1 MGYTNSSLVSYT
13 RISKNSNP
21 RTGKICRISPHCM
34 AGNLSV
40 ETCGN
45 VFANGSAS
53 SNYGIGSDGRVAMY
67 VEEKNRSW
75 CTSSKDNDHKAVTI
89 EVANSSGAAQGWP
102 VTTEAWN
109 SLAYLC
115 ADICRRNGKT
125 KLLWFGDKNKTLA
138 YNPADNE
145 MVLTVHRWFA
155 AKACPG
161 DVLYKRMNELVEAV
175 DKLIQPVPEAPA
187 GPEVDEQPQPNK
199 ATNEQ
204 YLWDQLN
211 TIIPNDFGKA
221 GMVGNLFAESG
232 LIAINLQNSYEEK
245 LGMSDL
251 SYTAGVDSGSY
262 TNFVNDKAGYG
273 IAQWT
278 YYTRKEDMLK
288 FTKERRSSIGDFKTQ
303 VNFLVFELQK
313 NFKGV
318 ISKLNAAKSIK
329 EASDIVLREFEK
341 PAVVINGT
349 ASNATAAAKKKL
361 EEVEVSR
368 ANYSTHFYNM
378 YATNCKFPYTVRVK
392 CDVLNIRADAS
403 NEVTK
408 IGKITDR
415 GIYTILEEKS
425 GPGSTKGWG
434 KLKSGAGWIS
444 LDYVVK
450 T

>member
-1 MGYTNSSLVSYT
+1 MTGVQTCALP
-13 RISKNSNP
+13 IS
-21 RTGKICRISPHCM
+21 
-34 AGNLSV
+34 
-40 ETCGN
+40 
-45 VFANGSAS
+45 
-53 SNYGIGSDGRVAMY
+53 
-67 VEEKNRSW
+67 
-75 CTSSKDNDHKAVTI
+75 
-89 EVANSSGAAQGWP
+89 
-102 VTTEAWN
+102 
-109 SLAYLC
+109 
-115 ADICRRNGKT
+115 
-125 KLLWFGDKNKTLA
+125 
-138 YNPADNE
+138 
-145 MVLTVHRWFA
+145 
-155 AKACPG
+155 
-161 DVLYKRMNELVEAV
+161 
-175 DKLIQPVPEAPA
+175 
-187 GPEVDEQPQPNK
+187 
-199 ATNEQ
+199 
-204 YLWDQLN
+204 
-211 TIIPNDFGKA
+211 
-221 GMVGNLFAESG
+221 
-232 LIAINLQNSYEEK
+232 INLQNSYEEK